1 MAMEN
6 DEAVEN
12 ELIAGE
18 LLAYARAIKMICKEY
33 ISNENCRKCIFH
45 KKHFYDFC
53 KLGVMDIDE
62 DIYLFPSD
70 WEV

>member
-6 DEAVEN
+6 DK
-12 ELIAGE
+12 
-18 LLAYARAIKMICKEY
+18 LLQFARTLQANCKAN
-33 ISNENCRKCIFH
+33 ISNEDCNKCIFY

-53 KLGVMDIDE
+53 KLGKMDIDE
-62 DIYLFPSD
+62 DIYLFPCD